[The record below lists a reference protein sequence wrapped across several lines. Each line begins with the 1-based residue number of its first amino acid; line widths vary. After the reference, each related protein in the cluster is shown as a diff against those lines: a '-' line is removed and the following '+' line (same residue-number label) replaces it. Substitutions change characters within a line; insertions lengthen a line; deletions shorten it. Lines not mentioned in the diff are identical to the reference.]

1 MKKSLLITLEFPPT
15 IGGIATYCNNLA
27 TYLGTD
33 VVVLQNGKKRTDT
46 INGQKHY
53 TRPLFFPKILWP
65 RWVRGLCH
73 IWRIARKENIETLLV
88 HHILP
93 VGTIAYIL
101 NILTKRPYIIFF
113 HGTDIILTNERSTK
127 RFLARRI
134 IRRAKGC
141 IVNSTFVGK
150 QVVELEKSAEQ
161 KLHIVHP
168 IPQTQFLAPRDEQ
181 KIQSLNDAL
190 ALNGKTV
197 MLTVSR
203 IDEGKGFTHLTRI
216 LPKLLEQVP
225 QLTWLVL
232 GDGPKR
238 ASWWKQVENM
248 GLQGVIR
255 YIGAI
260 PQSELPHYYDLA
272 DCFVLLTHT
281 DDKRQE
287 GAGTVFLEAMAR
299 NVPVIA
305 GRTGGV
311 PDIVHDN
318 ENGTLVDVYRGD
330 DLIVKAIVESLTN
343 TEKATQHIVTAHQQI
358 LEVYTPEKQ
367 FEIVKTLL
375 SQV

>member
-15 IGGIATYCNNLA
+15 IGGIATYCDNLA
-27 TYLGTD
+27 IYLSSD
-33 VVVLQNGKKRTDT
+33 VVVLQHGKKNTKT
-46 INGQKHY
+46 INGQTHY

-65 RWVRGLCH
+65 RWVRGLFH
-73 IWRIARKENIETLLV
+73 VWYIARKEKVETLLV

-93 VGTIAYIL
+93 IGTIAYIL
-101 NILTKRPYIIFF
+101 NIFTKRTYILFF
-113 HGTDIILTNERSTK
+113 HGTDIIMANERPMK
-127 RFLARRI
+127 RWLARHI
-134 IRRAKGC
+134 IRRAKAC

-150 QVVELEKSAEQ
+150 QVIELEKSAEQ
-161 KLHIVHP
+161 KLHTIYP
-168 IPQTQFLAPRDEQ
+168 TPQACFLAPRDEQ
-181 KIQSLNDAL
+181 KIQTLTDTL

-216 LPKLLEQVP
+216 LPKLLEQIP

-238 ASWWKQVENM
+238 IDWWKQVESAK
-248 GLQGVIR
+248 LQGSVR
-255 YIGAI
+255 YIGSI
-260 PQSELPHYYDLA
+260 PQEQLPHYYDLA

-311 PDIVHDN
+311 PDIVHNN

-330 DLIVKAIVESLTN
+330 DLIIDAIIKTLTN
-343 TEKATQHIVTAHQQI
+343 KEKTIQQVTIAHQ
-358 LEVYTPEKQ
+358 EVVSTYRPEKQ
-367 FEIVKTLL
+367 FETLKTLL
-375 SQV
+375 S

>member
-15 IGGIATYCNNLA
+15 IGGIATYCDNLA
-27 TYLGTD
+27 TYLSSN
-33 VVVLQNGKKRTDT
+33 VVVLQDGKKKTEVV
-46 INGQKHY
+46 NGQTRY

-65 RWVRGLCH
+65 RWVRGLFH
-73 IWRIARKENIETLLV
+73 IWHIARKEKIETLLV

-93 VGTIAYIL
+93 IGTIAYIL
-101 NILTKRPYIIFF
+101 NILTKQPYILFF
-113 HGTDIILTNERSTK
+113 HGTDIILANERPLK
-127 RFLARRI
+127 RALTRRI
-134 IRRAKGC
+134 IRRAQAC

-150 QVVELEKSAEQ
+150 QVTDLEKSAEQ
-161 KLHIVHP
+161 KTHVIYP
-168 IPQTQFLAPRDEQ
+168 TPQAVFLNPRDEQ
-181 KIQSLNDAL
+181 KIQALTDML
-190 ALNGKTV
+190 ALSGKTV
-197 MLTVSR
+197 LLTVSR

-216 LPKLLEQVP
+216 LPKLLEEIP

-238 ASWWKQVENM
+238 VSWWKQVEAA

-255 YIGAI
+255 YVGFV
-260 PQSELPHYYDLA
+260 PQTELPQYYDLA

-299 NVPVIA
+299 TVPVVA

-311 PDIVHDN
+311 PDIVHAN

-330 DLIVKAIVESLTN
+330 DLMVEAIVETLTN
-343 TEKATQHIVTAHQQI
+343 KEKTLQQI
-358 LEVYTPEKQ
+358 DVAHKEVLNTYRPEKQ
-367 FEIVKTLL
+367 FEILKKTLL
-375 SQV
+375 S